1 MNYKNPNKRQRNR
14 KLTEKEFQEIVSRA
28 FSPDLP
34 EPKFSAKYYQHRQ
47 ELERKVAMKDS
58 KKSKK
63 IYRAERTGKAGF
75 ALMTACVMGITGLA
89 VYSGIGIYNVG
100 RTINSVDSVQQETQP
115 DFAVGAEVQVNTPD
129 APDTPDA
136 PELPIKL
143 AEDSRYTEYPED
155 LYNFQVKFQCEE
167 TDYTANGG
175 YYGVMWNWVPDG
187 LEFRED
193 GPYGMKYHNYQDE
206 TDEHAITP
214 DCVYQVRNSSMQFFE
229 NVNFTESVFEATL
242 DKDLYPEIK
251 NEKHMFCVRRGQGF
265 DRLYVHF
272 TGTPYVLTC
281 FINGFTD
288 EEVERFVENMTLVES
303 EYVPIMFENEPSDFR
318 CFLEENDY
326 TLNGGVYALQVNW
339 MPENSQFLTADQE
352 ADETSYTE
360 GTKIAQQNY
369 FGRVLGTPD
378 DLCQLA
384 GIPKDVEENVF
395 ECVFDTESD
404 ITKHMLWVPEENTEE
419 CRKSYLLV
427 CFEGTP
433 YYAEYG
439 LLDFDRDDA
448 EKFVEGMTLVETDTE
463 SAELYSAEQE
473 NASIQEVPKLVP
485 VSEIDEMNTVSVGD
499 VIAIPDSDIELQ
511 IQSASLQSDFTGITT
526 DVIGLS
532 KNYDQYLDENGEIH
546 VVRMKENEDGSVE
559 RETIQ
564 QYILKLDVTLTKTG
578 TSSANIEDGMTF
590 NMEYFSLDDGKIR
603 TNSHDAN
610 DMRVTRE
617 PKLCSED
624 GFFSFYTACDH
635 QKNDIYDLKAGE
647 SADVTVYYAID
658 EDMADSIYITILDG
672 ALGLY
677 DPEKYISSGYPV
689 LDLSG
694 LLSEQNSISN

>member
-1 MNYKNPNKRQRNR
+1 MNYRNPNKRQRNR

-75 ALMTACVMGITGLA
+75 AFMTACVTGMAGLA
-89 VYSGIGIYNVG
+89 IYSGIGIYNVG
-100 RTINSVDSVQQETQP
+100 RTVNSVQQETQP
-115 DFAVGAEVQVNTPD
+115 DFAVGAEVRVNTPD
-129 APDTPDA
+129 ASEVQV
-136 PELPIKL
+136 ELI
-143 AEDSRYTEYPED
+143 EDSQD
-155 LYNFQVKFQCEE
+155 SQGLYDFQVEFPFEE
-167 TDYTANGG
+167 TDDSLIGLNYK
-175 YYGVMWNWVPDG
+175 VVLNWIPDG
-187 LEFRED
+187 LEYRED

-206 TDEHAITP
+206 TDEHAITLYGA
-214 DCVYQVRNSSMQFFE
+214 YQVCDNSTFSETVTFA
-229 NVNFTESVFEATL
+229 ESVIETSF
-242 DKDLYPEIK
+242 DKDVYPGIET
-251 NEKHMFCVRRGQGF
+251 EKHMFCVRRGQGF
-265 DRLYVHF
+265 DLVYVHF
-272 TGTPYVLTC
+272 KGTPCVVSYY
-281 FINGFTD
+281 INGFTD
-288 EEVERFVENMTLVES
+288 EEVEKFVENMTLVES
-303 EYVPIMFENEPSDFR
+303 DEMSAMFEIYSESNRDITFSMD
-318 CFLEENDY
+318 ENDY
-326 TLNGGVYALQVNW
+326 TRNGGAYALQLNWNPGNLQILEPGQEVN
-339 MPENSQFLTADQE
+339 ETEITAD
-352 ADETSYTE
+352 
-360 GTKIAQQNY
+360 TKIAQQIY
-369 FGRVLGTPD
+369 FERMGDTPYYIYQNISD
-378 DLCQLA
+378 MPTNDTM
-384 GIPKDVEENVF
+384 EYF
-395 ECVFDTESD
+395 FDTESGV
-404 ITKHMLWVPEENTEE
+404 TKHMLWTKEQEDNG
-419 CRKSYLLV
+419 KSYLYV
-427 CFEGTP
+427 GFEGTP

-439 LLDFDRDDA
+439 LLNFDRSDA

-463 SAELYSAEQE
+463 TAELHSAE
-473 NASIQEVPKLVP
+473 QEVPKLSP
-485 VSEIDEMNTVSVGD
+485 GSKIDEMNLVSVGD

-546 VVRMKENEDGSVE
+546 VVRMKENEDGNVE

-624 GFFSFYTACDH
+624 GFFSFYTARDH
-635 QKNDIYDLKAGE
+635 QKNGIYDLEAGE

-658 EDMADSIYITILDG
+658 EDMADSIYITPLDG
-672 ALGLY
+672 AIGLY
-677 DPEKYISSGYPV
+677 DPAKYISSGYPV

-694 LLSEQNSISN
+694 LLSEQSSISN

>member
-1 MNYKNPNKRQRNR
+1 MNYRNPNKRQRNR

-58 KKSKK
+58 KKSRK

-75 ALMTACVMGITGLA
+75 ALMTACVTGMAGLA
-89 VYSGIGIYNVG
+89 IYSGIGIYNVG

-115 DFAVGAEVQVNTPD
+115 DFAVGAEVQV
-129 APDTPDA
+129 PDTPDT
-136 PELPIKL
+136 PELQAEL
-143 AEDSRYTEYPED
+143 LEDSQD
-155 LYNFQVKFQCEE
+155 SQGLYDFQVEFQCEE
-167 TDYTANGG
+167 TDYTINGG
-175 YYGVMWNWVPDG
+175 YYDVVLGWVPDG

-206 TDEHAITP
+206 ADEHAITP
-214 DCVYQVRNSSMQFFE
+214 EVVYQVRNSSMQFFE
-229 NVNFTESVFEATL
+229 NVSFAESVLETTF
-242 DKDLYPEIK
+242 DKDPGIG
-251 NEKHMFCVRRGQGF
+251 NEKRMVCVRRGQGF

-272 TGTPYVLTC
+272 KGTPYVAIY
-281 FINGFTD
+281 FIKGFTD
-288 EEVERFVENMTLVES
+288 EEVEQFVETMVLVES
-303 EYVPIMFENEPSDFR
+303 DQRPVMFENEPSDFR

-326 TLNGGVYALQVNW
+326 TLNGGIYELQLNW
-339 MPENSQFLTADQE
+339 MPENSHFMTLDQV
-352 ADETSYTE
+352 DEKYYRE
-360 GTKIAQQNY
+360 GTKIAQQTY

-384 GIPKDVEENVF
+384 GIPKDAEENVVEVVF
-395 ECVFDTESD
+395 ETESG
-404 ITKHMLWVPEENTEE
+404 ITKHMLWAREQGEEE

-439 LLDFDRDDA
+439 LLDFDQDDA
-448 EKFVEGMTLVETDTE
+448 EKFVDGMTLVETAME
-463 SAELYSAEQE
+463 SAEQE
-473 NASIQEVPKLVP
+473 AILADAEISAQEVSDISV
-485 VSEIDEMNTVSVGD
+485 IDGMNTVSVGD

-511 IQSASLQSDFTGITT
+511 IRNASLQSDLTEVPT
-526 DVIGLS
+526 DVIGS
-532 KNYDQYLDENGEIH
+532 PVIYKQYFDETSMI
-546 VVRMKENEDGSVE
+546 VTRTKENEDGSIE
-559 RETIQ
+559 REAIQ

-578 TSSANIEDGMTF
+578 TSSANVENGMTF
-590 NMEYFSLDDGKIR
+590 NMEYFSLEDGKIR
-603 TNSHDAN
+603 TNTQDAIG
-610 DMRVTRE
+610 RKVTHE
-617 PKLCSED
+617 PALSCEN
-624 GFFSFYTACDH
+624 GFFSFYTEHNHD
-635 QKNDIYDLKAGE
+635 KNGIYDLEAGE

-677 DPEKYISSGYPV
+677 DPAKYISSGYPV

-694 LLSEQNSISN
+694 LLSEQSSISN

>member
-1 MNYKNPNKRQRNR
+1 MNYRNQKNR

-34 EPKFSAKYYQHRQ
+34 EPKFSAKYYQHRR

-58 KKSKK
+58 KKSRKND
-63 IYRAERTGKAGF
+63 RPERTGKAGF

-100 RTINSVDSVQQETQP
+100 RTIQSVDSVQSGQQETQP
-115 DFAVGAEVQVNTPD
+115 DFAVGAEVQADISDMQN
-129 APDTPDA
+129 A

-143 AEDSRYTEYPED
+143 VEDSRYTEFPED

-175 YYGVMWNWVPDG
+175 YYGVVWNWVPDG

-214 DCVYQVRNSSMQFFE
+214 ECVYQVRNSSMQFFE
-229 NVNFTESVFEATL
+229 NVNFTESVMETSF
-242 DKDLYPEIK
+242 DS
-251 NEKHMFCVRRGQGF
+251 EKHMFCVRRGQGF

-288 EEVERFVENMTLVES
+288 EEVEKFVENMILVES

-318 CFLEENDY
+318 CFLGENDY
-326 TLNGGVYALQVNW
+326 TLNGGAYALQLDW
-339 MPENSQFLTADQE
+339 MPENSQFLTLDQE
-352 ADETSYTE
+352 VDETSYTE
-360 GTKIAQQNY
+360 GTKIAQQSY
-369 FGRVLGTPD
+369 FGRVLGTVD
-378 DLCQLA
+378 DLFQLS
-384 GIPKDVEENVF
+384 GIPKNAEENVI
-395 ECVFDTESD
+395 EYVFDTESG
-404 ITKHMLWVPEENTEE
+404 ITKHMLWAKEQEEDG
-419 CRKSYLLV
+419 KSYLLV

-439 LLDFDRDDA
+439 LLDFDWDDA
-448 EKFVEGMTLVETDTE
+448 EKFVEGMTLVEVD
-463 SAELYSAEQE
+463 AEQAE
-473 NASIQEVPKLVP
+473 WYAAERDNASVQEELELIAGIADK
-485 VSEIDEMNTVSVGD
+485 INTVSVGD
-499 VIAIPDSDIELQ
+499 VVAIPDSDVELQ
-511 IQSASLQSDFTGITT
+511 IQSASLQSDLTEVPT
-526 DVIGLS
+526 DVIGS
-532 KNYDQYLDENGEIH
+532 PVSYKQYFDETGMI
-546 VVRMKENEDGSVE
+546 VTRTKENEDGSIE
-559 RETIQ
+559 RESIQ

-578 TSSANIEDGMTF
+578 TSSANVENGMTF
-590 NMEYFSLDDGKIR
+590 NMEYFSLEDGKIR
-603 TNSHDAN
+603 TNSYDAN
-610 DMRVTRE
+610 GMRVTHD
-617 PKLCSED
+617 PALNSEN
-624 GFFSFYTACDH
+624 GFFSFYTEHNHD
-635 QKNDIYDLKAGE
+635 KNGIYDLKSGE

-658 EDMADSIYITILDG
+658 EDMADSIYITLLDG

-677 DPEKYISSGYPV
+677 NPEKYISSGYPV

-694 LLSEQNSISN
+694 LLSE